1 MSGNWHNVRIL
12 NTRIQFRLRFQFRLR
27 CQFRFQFRLLLGD
40 SHCACPVAV
49 LILSHS
55 HSQFPH
61 ALPSPLFPHIPY
73 SFRRTRTDF
82 DTRRVTQFPSE
93 SSDSAGGG
101 TRRGYSG
108 AQEVHRLGA
117 LLKKKKK
124 KTKQNERI
132 INMENVRQLL
142 S

>member
-1 MSGNWHNVRIL
+1 MSSNWHNVRIL

-55 HSQFPH
+55 HSQFPL
-61 ALPSPLFPHIPY
+61 ALPSPLFHHIPY

-101 TRRGYSG
+101 MKGATQGHRKCTDLVLFSRR
-108 AQEVHRLGA
+108 RRR
-117 LLKKKKK
+117 
-124 KTKQNERI
+124 KQNKT
-132 INMENVRQLL
+132 NA
-142 S
+142 